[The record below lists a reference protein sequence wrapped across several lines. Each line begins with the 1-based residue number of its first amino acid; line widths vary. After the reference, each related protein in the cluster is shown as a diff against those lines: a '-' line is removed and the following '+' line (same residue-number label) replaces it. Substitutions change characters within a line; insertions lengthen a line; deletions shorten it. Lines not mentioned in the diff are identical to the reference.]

1 MCYTGFDDAGENELA
16 DKGEKTAF
24 SSFFCLKLIAKCVPV
39 YCKNAEVN
47 IKVAHIRTPM
57 YLIHISSYFIFK

>member
-16 DKGEKTAF
+16 DKGEKIAF
-24 SSFFCLKLIAKCVPV
+24 SPFFHLKLIAKRVPV

-47 IKVAHIRTPM
+47 TKIAHVRTPM
-57 YLIHISSYFIFK
+57 YLIYISHHFIFK

>member
-1 MCYTGFDDAGENELA
+1 MCYTGFDNAGENELA

-24 SSFFCLKLIAKCVPV
+24 SSFFHLKLIIKRVPV

-47 IKVAHIRTPM
+47 IKIAHVRTPM
-57 YLIHISSYFIFK
+57 YLIYISNHFIFK